1 MKLVKKL
8 GLLAAGLA
16 LTTALVACGN
26 NDKKEESAKSKDDEF
41 TLTVW
46 THPFVGTELKAEQT
60 EVFDKMAEEF
70 KKDYPNAKIAFE
82 EIPWANR
89 EQKIMTALSSGDGPD
104 MFYLIPDMMT
114 QFADKGILEPMDDHL
129 GKDFDAADF
138 SETSLEAVTYD
149 GKKYGLP
156 ILREVQTM
164 FYNTD
169 ILKEVGGD
177 PEKLPETWEEFDA
190 LAKKAVEKGYA
201 GRTFEGG
208 STLNSTLYPFI
219 WQAGGDIIKDGEAV
233 IDSKESV
240 EAFTEIKKLYD
251 EGIIPKDS
259 INATEQTGF
268 QEGKMLAAYGT
279 GYLISSMAEQGKE
292 NYVIGAPLKQKEQAT
307 FGTTGMF
314 SVASTSKHKAESAKF
329 VEVMTNSENAKSFN
343 KLTNY
348 IPARTSALTIFDD
361 NERMKDLAQYVEIA
375 NPGVIHPSARI
386 FMPNV
391 QAKLQAMLEGS
402 LTPEEAAKEANELI
416 KNEMK

>member
-70 KKDYPNAKIAFE
+70 KKDYPNAKITFE

-104 MFYLIPDMMT
+104 VFYLIPDMMT

>member
-104 MFYLIPDMMT
+104 VFYLIPDMMT

-177 PEKLPETWEEFDA
+177 PKKLPETWEEFDA

-251 EGIIPKDS
+251 EG
-259 INATEQTGF
+259 
-268 QEGKMLAAYGT
+268 
-279 GYLISSMAEQGKE
+279 
-292 NYVIGAPLKQKEQAT
+292 
-307 FGTTGMF
+307 
-314 SVASTSKHKAESAKF
+314 
-329 VEVMTNSENAKSFN
+329 
-343 KLTNY
+343 
-348 IPARTSALTIFDD
+348 
-361 NERMKDLAQYVEIA
+361 
-375 NPGVIHPSARI
+375 
-386 FMPNV
+386 
-391 QAKLQAMLEGS
+391 
-402 LTPEEAAKEANELI
+402 
-416 KNEMK
+416 

>member
-1 MKLVKKL
+1 
-8 GLLAAGLA
+8 
-16 LTTALVACGN
+16 
-26 NDKKEESAKSKDDEF
+26 
-41 TLTVW
+41 
-46 THPFVGTELKAEQT
+46 
-60 EVFDKMAEEF
+60 
-70 KKDYPNAKIAFE
+70 
-82 EIPWANR
+82 
-89 EQKIMTALSSGDGPD
+89 
-104 MFYLIPDMMT
+104 MMT

-240 EAFTEIKKLYD
+240 EAFTE
-251 EGIIPKDS
+251 IPKDS

>member
-8 GLLAAGLA
+8 GLLAACLA

-26 NDKKEESAKSKDDEF
+26 NDKKEKSAKSKDDEF

-104 MFYLIPDMMT
+104 VFYLIPDMMT

-279 GYLISSMAEQGKE
+279 GYLISSLAEQVKE

-361 NERMKDLAQYVEIA
+361 NEHMKDLAQYVEIA

>member
-1 MKLVKKL
+1 MKLRKGL
-8 GLLAAGLA
+8 GLLVAGLA
-16 LTTALVACGN
+16 LTAALVGCGSK
-26 NDKKEESAKSKDDEF
+26 DKKDEGAKSADGEF

-46 THPFVGTELKAEQT
+46 THPFVGTELKEDQDQ
-60 EVFDKMAEEF
+60 VFNKMAEEF
-70 KKDYPNAKIAFE
+70 KKEYPKAKIAFE

-89 EQKIMTALSSGDGPD
+89 EQKIMTALSSSDGPD
-104 MFYLIPDMMT
+104 VFYLIPDMMT
-114 QFADKGILEPMDDHL
+114 QFADKGILEPLDDHL

-138 SETSLEAVTYD
+138 SETSLTAVTYED
-149 GKKYGLP
+149 KKYGLP

-177 PEKLPETWEEFDA
+177 AENLPETWEEFDA
-190 LAKKAVEKGYA
+190 LAAKAKEKGYY

-219 WQAGGDIIKDGEAV
+219 WQAGGDVVKDNKAV
-233 IDSKESV
+233 IDSPEAV
-240 EAFTEIKKLYD
+240 EAFKEIKKLYD
-251 EGIIPKDS
+251 DGFIPKDS
-259 INATEQTGF
+259 INATEQTVF

-279 GYLISSMAEQGKE
+279 GYLITSMEEQGKD
-292 NYVIGAPLKQKEQAT
+292 NYVIGAPLKHKEQAT

-314 SVASTSKHKAESAKF
+314 SVASTSKNKDAAAKF
-329 VEVMTNSENAKSFN
+329 VEVMTSSDNMQEFC

-348 IPARTSALTIFDD
+348 IPARTSAQVIFDD
-361 NERMKDLAQYVEIA
+361 NERMKELAQYVEIA

-416 KNEMK
+416 QNEMK